1 MWLGLTSQQGQLFI
15 DATAPDGNDLSRAG
29 IRIKP
34 LGVVRTVEAAPASFI
49 NGFGVSALGQLCVA
63 PGGVIAN
70 FHMGLPRTSD
80 GRLVTQL
87 NNAPF
92 IGDSYVAGVRVGPL
106 GGVYTVDVNP
116 PVLTAWSSGF
126 SNGYGM

>member
-1 MWLGLTSQQGQLFI
+1 MWLGLTSPQGQLFI
-15 DATAPDGNDLSRAG
+15 DAAAPDGNDLSRAG

-34 LGVVRTVEAAPASFI
+34 LGVVRTVEAAPAATI
-49 NGFGVSALGQLCVA
+49 NGFGVSLLGQLCVS

-70 FHMGLPRTSD
+70 FHMGLPRTAD

-87 NNAPF
+87 SNAPL
-92 IGDSYVAGVRVGPL
+92 IGDSYVAGIRVGPL
-106 GGVYTVDVNP
+106 GGAYTIDTAP

>member
-1 MWLGLTSQQGQLFI
+1 MWLGLTSPQGQLYI
-15 DATAPDGNDLSRAG
+15 YTAAPDGNDLSRAG

-34 LGVVRTVEAAPASFI
+34 LGVVRTLEAAPAGFI
-49 NGFGVSALGQLCVA
+49 NGFGVSLLGQLCVS
-63 PGGVIAN
+63 PGGVIDN
-70 FHMGLPRTSD
+70 FHMGLPRTAD

-87 NNAPF
+87 SNAPF
-92 IGDSYVAGVRVGPL
+92 IGDSYVAGIRVGPL
-106 GGVYTVDVNP
+106 GGVYTIDTTP

>member
-1 MWLGLTSQQGQLFI
+1 MWLGQTTPQGQLYI
-15 DATAPDGNDLSRAG
+15 RTDAPPIPSLAKAG
-29 IRIKP
+29 IT
-34 LGVVRTVEAAPASFI
+34 LGELGTVFVKEAAPNYFV
-49 NGFGVSALGQLCVA
+49 NGFGVSTLGQLCVS

-92 IGDSYVAGVRVGPL
+92 IGDSYVAGIRVGPA
-106 GGVYTVDVNP
+106 GGVYTIDTAP
-116 PVLTAWSSGF
+116 PVEKAWSSGF